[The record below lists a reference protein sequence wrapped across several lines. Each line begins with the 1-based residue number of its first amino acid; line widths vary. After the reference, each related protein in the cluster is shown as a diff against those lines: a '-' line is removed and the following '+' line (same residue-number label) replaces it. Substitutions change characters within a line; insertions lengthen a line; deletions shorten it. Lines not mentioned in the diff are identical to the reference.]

1 MTHDR
6 YNQSVLRN
14 GCGDKR
20 RITQILRPEGA
31 ATSILRTSSNFL
43 PFFFTINTSSNF
55 FFSSSSRRIKIIPL
69 IPSFHTF
76 FFLIIVTISLSFS
89 NKRERSKTKRNPSVD
104 KICLNFFY
112 SSITSKY
119 T

>member
-43 PFFFTINTSSNF
+43 PFFFYYSYIFESF
-55 FFSSSSRRIKIIPL
+55 FLPRIKIILLTPN
-69 IPSFHTF
+69 FHTF
-76 FFLIIVTISLSFS
+76 FFFNNRHDFIEFQQQ
-89 NKRERSKTKRNPSVD
+89 ERTKQNEEKS
-104 KICLNFFY
+104 ICR
-112 SSITSKY
+112 
-119 T
+119 

>member
-20 RITQILRPEGA
+20 RIMQILRPEGA

-55 FFSSSSRRIKIIPL
+55 FFPRLRVELKL
-69 IPSFHTF
+69 FH
-76 FFLIIVTISLSFS
+76 
-89 NKRERSKTKRNPSVD
+89 
-104 KICLNFFY
+104 
-112 SSITSKY
+112 
-119 T
+119 

>member
-14 GCGDKR
+14 GCGDKGR
-20 RITQILRPEGA
+20 VTQILRPEGA

-43 PFFFTINTSSNF
+43 PFFFTINTSLNF

-76 FFLIIVTISLSFS
+76 FFFNNRHDFIEFQQQ
-89 NKRERSKTKRNPSVD
+89 ERTKQNEEKS
-104 KICLNFFY
+104 ICR
-112 SSITSKY
+112 
-119 T
+119 